1 MAKKE
6 EKPKKEVLPFLLGKY
21 ETTRIGFL
29 RLHLSR
35 LNGDE
40 VENSVIDLNADRQD
54 WEGLIEEIQAIVDNM
69 EDEEDDEEKAEEE
82 D

>member
-6 EKPKKEVLPFLLGKY
+6 EKPKKEIRPFLLSKY

-35 LNGDE
+35 VNGDE
-40 VENSVIDLNADRQD
+40 LENTVIDLNADRED
-54 WEGLIEEIQAIVDNM
+54 WEGLIQEIQAIVDNT
-69 EDEEDDEEKAEEE
+69 EDEEEEEEEAEE